1 MKKKHTKLDHIVNII
16 MSFKKHRNMSGKNHQ
31 KLSTQFASQE
41 GNWGPED
48 EMGETFSSYAFLYVF
63 DFELSKFTVIHK

>member
-1 MKKKHTKLDHIVNII
+1 
-16 MSFKKHRNMSGKNHQ
+16 MSGKNHQ